1 MRIPADIRTTINHLI
16 EPLLREREMLNHLE
30 WRIQDILQDWDNVQQ
45 TENQNDDDLI
55 ADREN
60 GNLRGNMTQWI
71 IDDLLQSPLLFAYFV
86 YIFCPF

>member
-1 MRIPADIRTTINHLI
+1 MLNLQIVLQLIELINRLNTMRIPADIRTTINHLI

-60 GNLRGNMTQWI
+60 GNLRGNMTQ
-71 IDDLLQSPLLFAYFV
+71 
-86 YIFCPF
+86 